1 MLQRRI
7 ILSVS
12 VLVALCGF
20 SIYYVEMTRD
30 DNLPF
35 PTAPTSDSEK
45 LSTTPQV
52 SPAALSK
59 TEEEH
64 ILDGVLRPL
73 ASTEEMPQA
82 LKDAFTAATRQKAF
96 ALANPGQKYQDTDVV
111 EEPGLPL
118 RRMVFAGASENKWFI
133 YYESGGIGHSYAV
146 VVFGRQRDGRVRFL
160 WGGMSSARAAD
171 MNELRKMIADGR
183 CSDHGSYYW

>member
-20 SIYYVEMTRD
+20 SIYYVEVTRD

-35 PTAPTSDSEK
+35 PAVPTSDRENV
-45 LSTTPQV
+45 PQG
-52 SPAALSK
+52 SPAAISK
-59 TEEEH
+59 AEKEH
-64 ILDGVLRPL
+64 ILDGVFRPL
-73 ASTEEMPQA
+73 ASTEEMSRS

-96 ALANPGQKYQDTDVV
+96 ALANPGQKYQVTDVV

-133 YYESGGIGHSYAV
+133 YYEMGGIGHSYAL
-146 VVFGRQRDGRVRFL
+146 VVFGRQTDGRVRFL
-160 WGGMSSARAAD
+160 WGGMGSERAAD
-171 MNELRKMIADGR
+171 INELRKMIDDGGL
-183 CSDHGSYYW
+183 SDQGSYYW